1 MAINLT
7 GDLRFDTRGLPEGYD
22 PHKLYEYRFETLIK
36 NATGLES
43 FLYKY
48 IPYSLIKSF
57 AIAIDPTSRFK
68 VSPRAITPANRT
80 KWRQTASVL
89 LYRQHTRSRDRS
101 TYTQTPNFGNLSGC
115 WSPEIRTTN
124 LNEPSQTG
132 ALRAQEPL
140 ADYLKDTTSR
150 TRLVG
155 SEQGTLELFKSFI
168 HSPPRSVG
176 SGSQDQTIYPQTGP
190 IDPLCS
196 AKGGSVNKISGGRD
210 FYRDSQY
217 PTGSVLSKGV
227 HNALRVS
234 EITYAKALCQKHAIP
249 MLKGI
254 GPMNRDYTLFRNVV
268 ELKDINRSIVSLQQ
282 TLIDFK
288 KLFVSL
294 GTQPSLRRS
303 IFDFKNVAKDLPNEY
318 LSYHFGWKQTFNDVM
333 DLLLLPNKISKKYN
347 FLISRSGKPTTF
359 RSKKV
364 IDSAESNVSGFEYD
378 ISDLEYGYPFTSS
391 RIERKSEIRLVVNAT
406 FDFPTLNVPQFR
418 VKEFLDRIGAV
429 PRATD
434 IYNLIPWTWLLD
446 YFTGLGNY
454 IELIDNINHD
464 ESLINWGM
472 ISCRTEGKL
481 ITDFRSKSNFTR
493 SFYVFNQPPGTT
505 STTIVENRHTSVL
518 NYECQTRSDVATILD
533 VKLTSVPT
541 TLTAYQKSIIGALLA
556 QRIDFSKSGTFRPHS

>member
-1 MAINLT
+1 
-7 GDLRFDTRGLPEGYD
+7 
-22 PHKLYEYRFETLIK
+22 
-36 NATGLES
+36 
-43 FLYKY
+43 
-48 IPYSLIKSF
+48 
-57 AIAIDPTSRFK
+57 
-68 VSPRAITPANRT
+68 
-80 KWRQTASVL
+80 
-89 LYRQHTRSRDRS
+89 
-101 TYTQTPNFGNLSGC
+101 
-115 WSPEIRTTN
+115 
-124 LNEPSQTG
+124 
-132 ALRAQEPL
+132 
-140 ADYLKDTTSR
+140 
-150 TRLVG
+150 
-155 SEQGTLELFKSFI
+155 
-168 HSPPRSVG
+168 
-176 SGSQDQTIYPQTGP
+176 
-190 IDPLCS
+190 
-196 AKGGSVNKISGGRD
+196 
-210 FYRDSQY
+210 
-217 PTGSVLSKGV
+217 
-227 HNALRVS
+227 
-234 EITYAKALCQKHAIP
+234 

-294 GTQPSLRRS
+294 GTQPSLRKS

-318 LSYHFGWKQTFNDVM
+318 LSYHFGWKQTFNDAM
-333 DLLLLPNKISKKYN
+333 DLLLLPNKIAKKYN

-364 IDSAESNVSGFEYD
+364 IDSAESDVSGFEYD
-378 ISDLEYGYPFTSS
+378 ISDLEYGYPFASS
-391 RIERKSEIRLVVNAT
+391 RIERRSEIRLVVNAT

-472 ISCRTEGKL
+472 ISCRTEGRL